1 MQLHIY
7 KDAEETTTALAD
19 WIAALIQKTLEVKDR
34 FTIALSGGETPKKL
48 YQKLAS
54 VPYREIIN
62 WNRLHIFWGD
72 ERIVD
77 FDDERNNAKMAYD
90 TLLSK
95 VAIARGQIHKIWTDI
110 SPDESAKH
118 YQNILHNYF
127 DNKQTTFDLV
137 LLGLGDDG
145 HTLSLFPVS
154 ENFSDNNSWVKAIN
168 SKEKGERITLTPS
181 IVNQSSAIAF
191 LITGDKKAEIFQDI
205 INDSQL
211 HNYPAQLIQP
221 INGELHWFVDKS
233 ASQLVS
239 NNEIKG

>member
-1 MQLHIY
+1 MQLHTY
-7 KDAEETTTALAD
+7 KDAEETTIALAD

-54 VPYREIIN
+54 VPYRQIIN

-77 FDDERNNAKMAYD
+77 FDDKRNNAKMAYD

-95 VAIARGQIHKIWTDI
+95 VAIPHEQIHKIWTDI
-110 SPDESAKH
+110 SPDESAKK

-145 HTLSLFPVS
+145 HTLSLFPGS
-154 ENFSDNNSWVKAIN
+154 ENYSDNNSWVKSIN
-168 SKEKGERITLTPS
+168 SKEKGERITLMPS

-191 LITGDKKAEIFQDI
+191 LITGEKKAPVIKEVLKGKKQK
-205 INDSQL
+205 
-211 HNYPAQLIQP
+211 YPAQLIQP
-221 INGELHWFVDKS
+221 VNKELHWFIDREAAKY
-233 ASQLVS
+233 LKD
-239 NNEIKG
+239 N